1 MNTETIMTVCALI
14 GTLLSLLGLF
24 FSLLAKSKN
33 KKARTI
39 AESMLEV
46 IDFCK
51 DAVRIAEEFTNFSG
65 EEKKAYATTLV
76 KQKCIEEGI
85 KINDTEI
92 SNDIENIISISK
104 NINSRNKDRGFQ

>member
-1 MNTETIMTVCALI
+1 MTNETIMTLCALI

-46 IDFCK
+46 IGYTRE
-51 DAVRIAEEFTNFSG
+51 AVKIAEQYANFTG
-65 EEKKAYATTLV
+65 DEKKAYATTLI
-76 KQKCIEEGI
+76 KQRCIEEGI
-85 KINDTEI
+85 KINDEEI
-92 SNDIENIISISK
+92 SNDIEHIISISK
-104 NINSRNKDRGFQ
+104 DINSRAKDKEK